1 MDLLQNS
8 APPEN
13 DSDPAPRLGLR
24 RFATQ
29 ELLALLIVIAGLPY
43 VNSLWNSFVQDDN
56 RQILGNPYLRNFSH
70 LREIFATNV
79 WSYVGAQGTTNYYR
93 PLMTLGYLFCY
104 QLFGLMAYGFHLAN
118 LVLNAAVVCLVFLV
132 TERAFRNRTLGF
144 AAALIFALHPVHS
157 ESVDWIAAITDLQLT
172 FFYLLTFWL
181 FLRTSPSTPSKW
193 FEHAAKRVIP
203 SGARN
208 LALSIFRARRE
219 SSSPAATRNDTQ
231 TGVVTEPLRRGSRG
245 GAAELGM
252 VLCFALALL
261 AKEPAAT
268 LPFLATFYEHF
279 LRDDRAETTL
289 GQKISRYLSLWLV
302 DIAYLLFR
310 IRIFGGLAPVLQLP
324 KISRRE
330 AFYSSF
336 ALIAQYVWKIIWPV
350 NLCGFYTFHKSLSLF
365 APRAVAGL
373 VVLGLCLCAFVYSW
387 SRERLVSFGLLW
399 FFLNLAPV
407 LNGRLLGANV
417 FTERY
422 LYLPSLGFCWI
433 VAQGGQAIW
442 MKLEGQR
449 AARRLYVAGLVIV
462 AALCVVRIVTRNRV
476 WRDDATFCQS
486 TLAAEPD
493 AVALRINLGAV
504 YWNSGSPVQAEAE
517 WREALRRSPNH
528 WLIMNNLGLVAVRKK
543 LYDEAIEDFER
554 SIRLRPNYADSHMNL
569 GRTYAVTGADDKA
582 EAQLKA
588 AVALA
593 PLYVPARNALA
604 EFYFDAG
611 RFPEAEAQYRI
622 SAASGGTVGAWNSL
636 GDIYSRWRRWQDAE
650 HAFRQAVALDAFESH
665 AHFGLGAALEAEG
678 RGREALQEYTAGLQT
693 DPRNPAALEAVER
706 LRKQLK

>member
-1 MDLLQNS
+1 MDLHQSS

-13 DSDPAPRLGLR
+13 DSDATPKLGLR

-104 QLFGLMAYGFHLAN
+104 QLFGPMAYGFHLAN

-144 AAALIFALHPVHS
+144 AAAVIFALHPVHS

-181 FLRTSPSTPSKW
+181 FLRVGSPDSHHPLVPSS
-193 FEHAAKRVIP
+193 ERRGAP
-203 SGARN
+203 SRLTGG
-208 LALSIFRARRE
+208 LLSSVRLRFP
-219 SSSPAATRNDTQ
+219 SSP
-231 TGVVTEPLRRGSRG
+231 RRGLRG

-252 VLCFALALL
+252 VLCFVLALL

-289 GQKISRYLSLWLV
+289 GQKLSRYLSLWLV

-324 KISRRE
+324 QISRRE

-336 ALIAQYVWKIIWPV
+336 ALIAQYVRKIIWPV

-365 APRAVAGL
+365 DPRAVAGL
-373 VVLGLCLCAFVYSW
+373 VVLGLCLCTFVYSW
-387 SRERLVSFGLLW
+387 RRERLVSFGLVW

-449 AARRLYVAGLVIV
+449 AARWLYFAGLVII

-476 WRDDATFCQS
+476 WRDDATFYQS

-517 WREALRRSPNH
+517 WREALRRAPNH

-604 EFYFDAG
+604 GFYFDAG
-611 RFPEAEAQYRI
+611 RFREAEAQYRI

>member
-1 MDLLQNS
+1 
-8 APPEN
+8 
-13 DSDPAPRLGLR
+13 
-24 RFATQ
+24 
-29 ELLALLIVIAGLPY
+29 
-43 VNSLWNSFVQDDN
+43 
-56 RQILGNPYLRNFSH
+56 
-70 LREIFATNV
+70 
-79 WSYVGAQGTTNYYR
+79 
-93 PLMTLGYLFCY
+93 
-104 QLFGLMAYGFHLAN
+104 
-118 LVLNAAVVCLVFLV
+118 
-132 TERAFRNRTLGF
+132 
-144 AAALIFALHPVHS
+144 
-157 ESVDWIAAITDLQLT
+157 
-172 FFYLLTFWL
+172 
-181 FLRTSPSTPSKW
+181 
-193 FEHAAKRVIP
+193 
-203 SGARN
+203 
-208 LALSIFRARRE
+208 
-219 SSSPAATRNDTQ
+219 
-231 TGVVTEPLRRGSRG
+231 
-245 GAAELGM
+245 M

-289 GQKISRYLSLWLV
+289 GQKISRYLSLWLI

-336 ALIAQYVWKIIWPV
+336 ALIAQYVWKTCWPV

-365 APRAVAGL
+365 EPRAVAGL
-373 VVLGLCLCAFVYSW
+373 VVLGLCLWAFVYSW
-387 SRERLVSFGLLW
+387 NRERLVSFGLVW

-433 VAQGGQAIW
+433 VAWGGQAIW
-442 MKLEGQR
+442 MKLAGQR
-449 AARRLYVAGLVIV
+449 SARRLYAAGLVII
-462 AALCVVRIVTRNRV
+462 AALCVLRIVTRNRV
-476 WRDDATFCQS
+476 WRDDATFYQT

-493 AVALRINLGAV
+493 AIALRINLGAV
-504 YWNSGSPVQAEAE
+504 YWNSGSPVLAEAE
-517 WREALRRSPNH
+517 WREALRRSPDH
-528 WLIMNNLGLVAVRKK
+528 WLVLNNLGLVAERKK

-604 EFYFDAG
+604 EFYFAAG
-611 RFPEAEAQYRI
+611 RFGEAEAQYRI
-622 SAASGGTVGAWNSL
+622 SVTSGGTLGAWNSL
-636 GDIYSRWRRWQDAE
+636 GDIYSRRRRWLDAE
-650 HAFRQAVALDAFESH
+650 RAFRQALALDAFESH

-678 RGREALQEYTAGLQT
+678 RGREALEEYTAGLET
-693 DPRNPAALEAVER
+693 DPRNPAALAAVER
-706 LRKQLK
+706 LKKTPR